1 MGPRASVTKGGHVP
15 RSRDIL
21 QRFRSAGTPG
31 AATAPGVP
39 ADRVAELSA
48 ELEPVLAQL
57 VAVQEEVSRIRADA
71 QREAEQRRQAAVEH
85 ASALVATAHRE
96 ASAERAD
103 AARRLAGHVEEETAA
118 TLAAAE
124 LDAMAVRRRAAEK
137 MPSYIERVVSAT
149 RAALDTSAGHGS

>member
-1 MGPRASVTKGGHVP
+1 VP

-57 VAVQEEVSRIRADA
+57 AAVQEEVSRIRGDA
-71 QREAEQRRQAAVEH
+71 QREAERRRQAAVEH
-85 ASALVATAHRE
+85 AGALVAAAHRE
-96 ASAERAD
+96 AAAERAD

-124 LDAMAVRRRAAEK
+124 QDAMAVRHRAEERL
-137 MPSYIERVVSAT
+137 PSYVERVVSAT
-149 RAALDTSAGHGS
+149 RAALSTSEEHGS

>member
-1 MGPRASVTKGGHVP
+1 MTGGHVP

-71 QREAEQRRQAAVEH
+71 QRDAERRRQAAVER
-85 ASALVATAHRE
+85 ASALVAAAHRE

-103 AARRLAGHVEEETAA
+103 AARRLAGNVEKESAG

-124 LDAMAVRRRAAEK
+124 SDAAEVRRRAAEK
-137 MPSYIERVVSAT
+137 MPSYVDRVVSAT
-149 RAALDTSAGHGS
+149 RAAMATSPESGS